1 MMAHLA
7 KYNCVVQPWL
17 DLLHHADHDSSANIG
32 TGVTMWGLQQL
43 RRYGLCAVSSQ
54 LGTLPSCCTALDCM
68 DSMNSV
74 TT

>member
-32 TGVTMWGLQQL
+32 TGVTMWGF
-43 RRYGLCAVSSQ
+43 SSC
-54 LGTLPSCCTALDCM
+54 GGM
-68 DSMNSV
+68 DSAR
-74 TT
+74 